1 VPEVKQH
8 NLRTVIGFEV
18 RRTLGKK
25 RFWLMTLGVPIAI
38 GIVFALVIIGNIVA
52 DNNFDDQSE
61 SEFSFTY
68 TDGSGFIDP
77 GVASALGGT
86 ATSDPAEAIA
96 SVKAGKQDA
105 HFVYPAD
112 PTTAPTEV
120 YGVDKGLFENGKYSE
135 IATQVLIKSAQE
147 QIGDPAL
154 ANLAQG
160 NVQISATT
168 FTDGREA
175 AGLMG
180 IVPPLI
186 FLVMFFLMFFLL
198 ANQMLTSTME
208 EKENRV
214 TEMILT
220 TLNPTAL
227 ITGKI
232 ISLFVVGFV
241 QALVFLLPVL
251 VGYVFF
257 RSTLNLPNID
267 LSSFTFDPAQ
277 MIVGAL
283 LAIGGFAL
291 FTSTT
296 VAIGA
301 VTPTAKD
308 AGNIFSGLAVLMFIP
323 LYAAPLIISDPQGP
337 VAQLF
342 TYFPYS
348 APVTAMLRNAFESL
362 TGWEAAIAITELF
375 LLSALVLQI
384 AVRLF
389 RTGSIQY
396 NNRVSLKIIFARS
409 KALKA
414 HKATQP

>member
-1 VPEVKQH
+1 MKQH
-8 NLRTVIGFEV
+8 NLRTVVSFEV

-25 RFWLMTLGVPIAI
+25 RFWLTTLMVPIAI
-38 GIVFALVIIGNIVA
+38 GIVLALVVLGNTVA

-68 TDGSGFIDP
+68 TDASSFIDP
-77 GVASALGGT
+77 SVATALGGKVT
-86 ATSDPAEAIA
+86 TEPAEAIA
-96 SVKAGKQDA
+96 AVRAGKQDA

-112 PTTAPTEV
+112 PTTTPTEV
-120 YGVDKGLFENGKYSE
+120 YGVDKGLFENGKYSD
-135 IATQVLIKSAQE
+135 IATQVLIKSAQD

-154 ANLAQG
+154 ASLAQG
-160 NVQISATT
+160 NVPISATT
-168 FTDGREA
+168 FTEGREA

-180 IVPPLI
+180 IIPPLI
-186 FLVMFFLMFFLL
+186 FLVIFFLMFFLL

-232 ISLFVVGFV
+232 ISLFIVGLV

-308 AGNIFSGLAVLMFIP
+308 AGNIFGGLAVLMFIP

-348 APVTAMLRNAFESL
+348 APVTALLRNAFESL
-362 TGWEAAIAITELF
+362 AGWEAAIVVTELF

-396 NNRVSLKIIFARS
+396 NSRVSLKTIFARS

-414 HKATQP
+414 TQP